1 VRLGRGAPLLYFVLH
16 VPVIHAV
23 ALALTWSRYGTA
35 PFLFLPPPTL
45 GTPRQAFPADYGSSL
60 WTVYAVT
67 AAVVTALYPLCL
79 WFARV
84 RQRRRDWWLG
94 YL

>member
-1 VRLGRGAPLLYFVLH
+1 VVALRHCA
-16 VPVIHAV
+16 VPVPPASHAGH
-23 ALALTWSRYGTA
+23 AA
-35 PFLFLPPPTL
+35 PGFS
-45 GTPRQAFPADYGSSL
+45 ADYGSSL